1 MTPMVKVSGLT
12 KRYKGLTAVDGISF
26 EIPRGAVFGLLGPNG
41 AGKSTTVSMLS
52 GLIRPDAGE
61 ISIEGLDLWRRPLQA
76 KAAMG
81 IVPQEIA
88 LYPSLTARENLKFWG
103 RLYRLGGRE
112 LSRRVEEVL
121 DLVGLRE
128 RANEPLEKYSGG
140 MKRRINIAAGLLH
153 NPRLLIL
160 DEPTVGVDPQSR
172 RAILETIKELNR
184 QGLTVLYTSHYM
196 EEVEELC
203 SLVTIMDRGRIIAS
217 GRVEELLQLVMDTE
231 VINLEMARPLEN
243 GALLEGVPGVKGVLV
258 EENRARVMVEESR
271 KNLAPVIEAVT
282 AGGISVLSVV
292 VEKPSLE
299 AVFLHL
305 TGRGLRDGG

>member
-1 MTPMVKVSGLT
+1 MVKVSGLT

>member
-1 MTPMVKVSGLT
+1 
-12 KRYKGLTAVDGISF
+12 
-26 EIPRGAVFGLLGPNG
+26 
-41 AGKSTTVSMLS
+41 
-52 GLIRPDAGE
+52 
-61 ISIEGLDLWRRPLQA
+61 
-76 KAAMG
+76 
-81 IVPQEIA
+81 
-88 LYPSLTARENLKFWG
+88 
-103 RLYRLGGRE
+103 
-112 LSRRVEEVL
+112 
-121 DLVGLRE
+121 
-128 RANEPLEKYSGG
+128 

>member
-258 EENRARVMVEESR
+258 
-271 KNLAPVIEAVT
+271 
-282 AGGISVLSVV
+282 
-292 VEKPSLE
+292 
-299 AVFLHL
+299 
-305 TGRGLRDGG
+305 

>member
-1 MTPMVKVSGLT
+1 M
-12 KRYKGLTAVDGISF
+12 D
-26 EIPRGAVFGLLGPNG
+26 
-41 AGKSTTVSMLS
+41 
-52 GLIRPDAGE
+52 D
-61 ISIEGLDLWRRPLQA
+61 
-76 KAAMG
+76 
-81 IVPQEIA
+81 
-88 LYPSLTARENLKFWG
+88 AREAYWHEG
-103 RLYRLGGRE
+103 
-112 LSRRVEEVL
+112 
-121 DLVGLRE
+121 
-128 RANEPLEKYSGG
+128 EP
-140 MKRRINIAAGLLH
+140 
-153 NPRLLIL
+153 
-160 DEPTVGVDPQSR
+160 
-172 RAILETIKELNR
+172 
-184 QGLTVLYTSHYM
+184 
-196 EEVEELC
+196 
-203 SLVTIMDRGRIIAS
+203 RIIAS